1 MKIPEGLKSS
11 ITSKILGKGAKS
23 IASKVSGG
31 GGSDNTTLMFKVIA
45 KNFIALP
52 GIARDLNV
60 AKQMHQML
68 HWVQRSYLVKKH
80 KPSLIKN

>member
-31 GGSDNTTLMFKVIA
+31 GSDNTTLMFKVIA

-52 GIARDLNV
+52 GMARDLNV
-60 AKQMHQML
+60 A
-68 HWVQRSYLVKKH
+68 
-80 KPSLIKN
+80 